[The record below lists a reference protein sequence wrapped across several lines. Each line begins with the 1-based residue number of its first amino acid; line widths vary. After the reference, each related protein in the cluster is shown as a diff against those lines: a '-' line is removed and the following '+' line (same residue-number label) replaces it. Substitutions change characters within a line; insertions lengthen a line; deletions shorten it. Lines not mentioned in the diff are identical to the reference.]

1 MNCNEPRDKLIDLAY
16 GELPD
21 AEASALQQHI
31 DGCDD
36 CRAELAALRSARI
49 ALAEFRANEPAT
61 GRLRMGGPSAA
72 AAGGVIRLARWLPA
86 LTGLAAAVMIVA
98 TLWMF
103 VSTPTV
109 IAGPVEIKQIGVSLT
124 ILSQPEGW
132 RAMPRQQMEMQQMRA
147 QQTIAPNAPGQTWQ
161 SYQVSPYWQGMALV
175 RDHRLIRNLRRGQT
189 AVRFTN
195 VPTGIMPDTVRLRSL
210 DDPEGL
216 SILEQNYQYDLATTW
231 AVLKRYIDR
240 PITVEFKKGDPATG
254 TLLSFDGRSL
264 VIRPDGEGPR
274 TVAREH
280 VRAIRFEKLPEGLLS
295 KPTLV
300 WDLQNNARGEQQ
312 FEVAYLTRGVAWRAD
327 YVLKLR
333 PGGKGKVEGEDAIV
347 DTADLVGYATVTN
360 NSGVTYEDAQLKL
373 LAGDVN
379 LIKPPQMHG
388 WGGYSNLSG
397 SLDQEGGAQ
406 QFQEKSFF
414 EYHLYT
420 LGRKTT
426 IRSAETKQIELVSGG
441 GLKLKRA
448 YVYDRT
454 QNATAARVVSEFK
467 NTEENGL
474 GKPLPKGVVRLYA
487 PDPDG
492 VQTYVAK
499 TTIDHT
505 PKNEKLRLPW
515 SYAFDIVC
523 ERKTT
528 KRRRNGNDYAVTNE
542 YSLRNH
548 KDYDVTITIIA
559 RVPRSTYQANCK
571 RGGKAYPWHGRE
583 VGIIEIDVPVKADGT
598 EKITL
603 DHRYNNASGG
613 GLVSPYDTDEG

>member
-1 MNCNEPRDKLIDLAY
+1 MNCNEAREKLIDLAY

-21 AEASALQQHI
+21 AEASVLQQHI
-31 DGCDD
+31 EGCDA

-49 ALAEFRANEPAT
+49 ALAEFRASEPAT

-72 AAGGVIRLARWLPA
+72 AAGRVIRFGRWLPA
-86 LTGLAAAVMIVA
+86 LTALAAAVMIVA

-103 VSTPTV
+103 VSTPTA

-132 RAMPRQQMEMQQMRA
+132 QASPMPMQQRMV
-147 QQTIAPNAPGQTWQ
+147 QQEIAPNAPAQ
-161 SYQVSPYWQGMALV
+161 SWQVSPYWQGMALV
-175 RDHRLIRNLRRGQT
+175 RDHRLIRNLKAGQT
-189 AVRFTN
+189 SVRFTN

-231 AVLKRYIDR
+231 AVLKRYIDK
-240 PITVEFKKGDPATG
+240 PITIEFQKGDSATG
-254 TLLSFDGRSL
+254 TLLSFDGVSL
-264 VIRPDGEGPR
+264 VIRPEGEGPR
-274 TVAREH
+274 TVSREH

-300 WDLQNNARGEQQ
+300 WDLQNNAAREQQ
-312 FEVAYLTRGVAWRAD
+312 FEVAYLTRGIAWRAD

-333 PGGKGKVEGEDAIV
+333 PGGKGEIEGEDAIV

-379 LIKPPQMHG
+379 LIKPPQM
-388 WGGYSNLSG
+388 SPLSYL
-397 SLDQEGGAQ
+397 SAANVADPSSGAAP

-420 LGRKTT
+420 LGRATT

-467 NTEENGL
+467 NTKENGL

-492 VQTYVAK
+492 EQTYIAK

-523 ERKTT
+523 EHKQT
-528 KRRRNGNDYAVTNE
+528 KQQRRGTDYSVTWQ

-548 KDYDVTITIIA
+548 KDYDVTITVIA
-559 RVPRSTYQANCK
+559 RVPHSTYQASCR
-571 RGGKAYPWHGRE
+571 RGGKAYPWHVRE
-583 VGIIEIDVPVKADGT
+583 VGIIEIEVPVKANAA

-603 DHRYNNASGG
+603 DFRYNNSSGG
-613 GLVSPYDTDEG
+613 GLVSPYDSEG

>member
-1 MNCNEPRDKLIDLAY
+1 MNCNEPREKLIDLAY
-16 GELPD
+16 GELSD

-31 DGCDD
+31 EGCDD

-49 ALAEFRANEPAT
+49 ALAEFRASEPAT

-72 AAGGVIRLARWLPA
+72 AAGRVIRFARWLPA
-86 LTGLAAAVMIVA
+86 LTALAAAVMIVA
-98 TLWMF
+98 TIWMF
-103 VSTPTV
+103 ESTPTA
-109 IAGPVEIKQIGVSLT
+109 IAGPVEIKQMGVSLT

-132 RAMPRQQMEMQQMRA
+132 RAMPMEMQQRKM
-147 QQTIAPNAPGQTWQ
+147 QQEIAPNAPMQTWQ
-161 SYQVSPYWQGMALV
+161 SYQVSPYWRGMALV
-175 RDHRLIRNLRRGQT
+175 RDHRLIRNLKAGQT
-189 AVRFTN
+189 SVRFTN
-195 VPTGIMPDTVRLRSL
+195 VPTAIMPDTVRLRSL

-231 AVLKRYIDR
+231 AVLKRYVDK
-240 PITVEFKKGDPATG
+240 PITIEFRKGEPATG
-254 TLLSFDGRSL
+254 TLLSFDGASL
-264 VIRPDGEGPR
+264 VIRPEGEGPR

-295 KPTLV
+295 KPMLV
-300 WDLQNNARGEQQ
+300 WDLQNNAAREQQ
-312 FEVAYLTRGVAWRAD
+312 FEVAYLTRGIAWRAD
-327 YVLKLR
+327 YVLKLH
-333 PGGKGKVEGEDAIV
+333 PGGKGEIEGEDAIV
-347 DTADLVGYATVTN
+347 DTADLVGYATVIN
-360 NSGVTYEDAQLKL
+360 NSGVTYEGAQLKL
-373 LAGDVN
+373 LAGEVN
-379 LIKPPQMHG
+379 LIKPPQMDPFT
-388 WGGYSNLSG
+388 YLSAANAR
-397 SLDQEGGAQ
+397 LDSEGAAP

-448 YVYDRT
+448 YVYDRN
-454 QNATAARVVSEFK
+454 QNRTAARVVSEFK

-492 VQTYVAK
+492 EQTYIAK

-523 ERKTT
+523 EHKLT
-528 KRRRNGNDYAVTNE
+528 KRQRRGNDYAE
-542 YSLRNH
+542 AWQYSLRNH
-548 KDYDVTITIIA
+548 KDYDVTITVIA

-571 RGGKAYPWHGRE
+571 RSGKAHPWHIRE
-583 VGIIEIDVPVKADGT
+583 VGIIEIEVPVKANGA
-598 EKITL
+598 EKVTL
-603 DHRYNNASGG
+603 DFRYNNTSGG
-613 GLVSPYDTDEG
+613 GLVSPHDSEG

>member
-1 MNCNEPRDKLIDLAY
+1 MNCDEAREKLIDLAY

-31 DGCDD
+31 EGCDD

-49 ALAEFRANEPAT
+49 ALAEFRASEPAT

-72 AAGGVIRLARWLPA
+72 AAGRVIRFGRWLPA

-103 VSTPTV
+103 VTTPTA

-132 RAMPRQQMEMQQMRA
+132 QAAPMMEMQQRKV
-147 QQTIAPNAPGQTWQ
+147 QQEIAPNAPAQITMTAQMWEL
-161 SYQVSPYWQGMALV
+161 SPYWQGMALV
-175 RDHRLIRNLRRGQT
+175 RDHRLIRNLKAGQT
-189 AVRFTN
+189 SVRFTN

-231 AVLKRYIDR
+231 AVLKRYIDK
-240 PITVEFKKGDPATG
+240 PITIEFRKGDPATG
-254 TLLSFDGRSL
+254 TLLSFDGASL
-264 VIRPDGEGPR
+264 VIRPESEGPR

-300 WDLQNNARGEQQ
+300 WDLQNHAAREQQ
-312 FEVAYLTRGVAWRAD
+312 FEVAYLTRGIAWRAD

-333 PGGKGKVEGEDAIV
+333 PGGKGEIEGEDAIV
-347 DTADLVGYATVTN
+347 DTADLVGYATVAN

-379 LIKPPQMHG
+379 LIKPPQMAR
-388 WGGYSNLSG
+388 WGSWSNANSMDPG
-397 SLDQEGGAQ
+397 AGGAP

-420 LGRKTT
+420 LGRATT

-441 GLKLKRA
+441 G
-448 YVYDRT
+448 
-454 QNATAARVVSEFK
+454 
-467 NTEENGL
+467 
-474 GKPLPKGVVRLYA
+474 
-487 PDPDG
+487 
-492 VQTYVAK
+492 
-499 TTIDHT
+499 
-505 PKNEKLRLPW
+505 
-515 SYAFDIVC
+515 
-523 ERKTT
+523 
-528 KRRRNGNDYAVTNE
+528 
-542 YSLRNH
+542 
-548 KDYDVTITIIA
+548 
-559 RVPRSTYQANCK
+559 
-571 RGGKAYPWHGRE
+571 
-583 VGIIEIDVPVKADGT
+583 
-598 EKITL
+598 
-603 DHRYNNASGG
+603 
-613 GLVSPYDTDEG
+613 

>member
-1 MNCNEPRDKLIDLAY
+1 MNCDEAREKLIDLAY

-31 DGCDD
+31 EGCDD

-49 ALAEFRANEPAT
+49 ALAEFRASEPAT
-61 GRLRMGGPSAA
+61 GRLRRGGPSAA
-72 AAGGVIRLARWLPA
+72 AAAGRVIRFGRWLPA

-103 VSTPTV
+103 VSTPTA

-132 RAMPRQQMEMQQMRA
+132 QASPMPMQQRMV
-147 QQTIAPNAPGQTWQ
+147 QQEIAPNAPAQ
-161 SYQVSPYWQGMALV
+161 SWQVSPYWQGMALV
-175 RDHRLIRNLRRGQT
+175 RDHRLIRNLKAGQT
-189 AVRFTN
+189 SVRFTN

-231 AVLKRYIDR
+231 AVLKRYIDK
-240 PITVEFKKGDPATG
+240 PITIEFQKGDSATG
-254 TLLSFDGRSL
+254 TLLSFDGVSL
-264 VIRPDGEGPR
+264 VIRPEGEGPR
-274 TVAREH
+274 TVSREH

-300 WDLQNNARGEQQ
+300 WDLQNNAAREQQ
-312 FEVAYLTRGVAWRAD
+312 FEVAYLTRGIAWRAD

-333 PGGKGKVEGEDAIV
+333 PGGKGEIEGEDAIV

-379 LIKPPQMHG
+379 LIKPPQM
-388 WGGYSNLSG
+388 SPLSYL
-397 SLDQEGGAQ
+397 SAANVADPSSGAAP

-420 LGRKTT
+420 LGRATT

-467 NTEENGL
+467 NTKENGL

-492 VQTYVAK
+492 EQTYIAK

-523 ERKTT
+523 EHKQT
-528 KRRRNGNDYAVTNE
+528 KQQRRGTDYSVTWQ

-548 KDYDVTITIIA
+548 KDYDVTITVIA
-559 RVPRSTYQANCK
+559 RVPHSTYQASCR
-571 RGGKAYPWHGRE
+571 RGGKAYPWHVRE
-583 VGIIEIDVPVKADGT
+583 VGIIEIEVPVKANAA

-603 DHRYNNASGG
+603 DFRYNNSSGG
-613 GLVSPYDTDEG
+613 GLVSPYDSEG

>member
-1 MNCNEPRDKLIDLAY
+1 MNCDEAREKLIDLAY

-31 DGCDD
+31 DGCDA

-49 ALAEFRANEPAT
+49 ALAEFRASEPAT

-72 AAGGVIRLARWLPA
+72 SGWVIRFGRWLPA

-103 VSTPTV
+103 VPTPTA

-132 RAMPRQQMEMQQMRA
+132 RAAPMQQMEMQQRSA
-147 QQTIAPNAPGQTWQ
+147 INAPGQSW
-161 SYQVSPYWQGMALV
+161 QVSPYWQGMALV
-175 RDHRLIRNLRRGQT
+175 RDHRLIRNLKAGQT
-189 AVRFTN
+189 SVRFTN

-231 AVLKRYIDR
+231 AVLKRYIDK
-240 PITVEFKKGDPATG
+240 PITIEFKKGKASTG
-254 TLLSFDGRSL
+254 TLLSFDGAAL
-264 VIRPDGEGPR
+264 VIRREGEGPR

-280 VRAIRFEKLPEGLLS
+280 VRAIRFEELPEGLLS

-300 WDLQNNARGEQQ
+300 WDLQNNAAGEQQ

-327 YVLKLR
+327 YVLKLH
-333 PGGKGKVEGEDAIV
+333 PGGKGEIEGEDAIV

-360 NSGVTYEDAQLKL
+360 HSGVTYEDAQLKL

-379 LIKPPQMHG
+379 LIKPPQMDPF
-388 WGGYSNLSG
+388 GGYA
-397 SLDQEGGAQ
+397 GAGAMDNEARGAP

-448 YVYDRT
+448 YVYDRIR
-454 QNATAARVVSEFK
+454 NATAARVVSEFK

-492 VQTYVAK
+492 EQTYVAK

-505 PKNEKLRLPW
+505 PRNEKLRLPW
-515 SYAFDIVC
+515 SYAFDIAC
-523 ERKTT
+523 GHKQT
-528 KRRRNGNDYAVTNE
+528 KLRRNGNDYAMTWE

-548 KDYDVTITIIA
+548 KDYDVTITVIA
-559 RVPRSTYQANCK
+559 RVPPSTYQANCK
-571 RGGKAYPWHGRE
+571 RGGKAYPWHIRE
-583 VGIIEIDVPVKADGT
+583 VGIIEIEVPVKADGT

-603 DHRYNNASGG
+603 DFRYNNVSGG
-613 GLVSPYDTDEG
+613 GLVSPYDKEDG